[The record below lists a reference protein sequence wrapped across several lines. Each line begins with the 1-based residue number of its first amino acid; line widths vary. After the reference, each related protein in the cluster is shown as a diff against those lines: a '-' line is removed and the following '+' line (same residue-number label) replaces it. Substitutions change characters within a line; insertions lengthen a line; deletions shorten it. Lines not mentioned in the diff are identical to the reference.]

1 MKNFIQT
8 NISSIEKLIKYI
20 LISLIIYLSLNYT
33 CINKLTN
40 NEILTISLISS
51 ISYAILDMIS
61 PTIKI
66 YNKSSN
72 ICRCIN

>member
-1 MKNFIQT
+1 MKKFIQT
-8 NISSIEKLIKYI
+8 NISKIEKFIKYI
-20 LISLIIYLSLNYT
+20 LISLLIYLSLKCI

-40 NEILTISLISS
+40 KEILIISFISS

-66 YNKSSN
+66 YNNSN
-72 ICRCIN
+72 IYRCIN